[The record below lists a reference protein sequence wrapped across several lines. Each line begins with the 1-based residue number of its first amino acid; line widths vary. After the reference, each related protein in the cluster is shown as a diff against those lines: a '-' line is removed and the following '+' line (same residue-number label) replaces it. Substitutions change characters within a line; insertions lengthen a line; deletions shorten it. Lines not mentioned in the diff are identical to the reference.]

1 MNCTLEG
8 VLNLLRK
15 PAVTSSDLTYGLTD
29 LGLDGTQH
37 VMIHASLKSF
47 GTFEGG
53 ARGAVDALLGR
64 TATLIAPA
72 FTYSTLLTRPT
83 SLSSAR
89 FHRDMRV
96 SRDIGRVPQEM
107 VERADARRSMHP
119 TLSFIA
125 LGEQAAA
132 ITAAQSL
139 DSPYRPVGALYD
151 LGGYALLMGVD
162 HGSNTS
168 IHYGEHLGGMPLLT
182 RYVHT
187 PHGVLPSAFPNCS
200 ADFENLAPELE
211 GHYREIRIGSSV
223 VRLYRVREL
232 VDATVRYLTRDPEGL
247 LCSYRGCRCQEVRQ
261 MLRQRGLEPRR
272 HMGL

>member
-1 MNCTLEG
+1 M
-8 VLNLLRK
+8 LNLLRK
-15 PAVTSSDLTYGLTD
+15 PAVTPADLERGLTE

-37 VMIHASLKSF
+37 VMVHASLKSF
-47 GTFEGG
+47 GTLDGG

-64 TATLIAPA
+64 TATLMAPA
-72 FTYSTLLTRPT
+72 FTYSTLMTRPT

-107 VERADARRSMHP
+107 VERASAQRSSHP

-125 LGEQAAA
+125 IGEQAAA

-151 LGGYALLMGVD
+151 LDGFALLIGVD

-168 IHYGEHLGGMPLLT
+168 IHYGEHLAGMPLLT

-187 PHGVLPSAFPNCS
+187 PQGVLPTAFPNCS
-200 ADFENLAPELE
+200 ADFENLAQELE
-211 GHYREIRIGSSV
+211 GQYREVRVGTSEL
-223 VRLYRVREL
+223 RLYRVRAL
-232 VDATVRYLTRDPEGL
+232 VDTTVRFLAQTPEGL
-247 LCSYRGCRCQEVRQ
+247 LCTYRGCRCQEVRQ
-261 MLRQRGLEPRR
+261 LVRQRGLEPRR
-272 HMGL
+272 HVGL